1 MPSKG
6 KSTASSIAR
15 LAARGREIDPLVAK
29 FREEIILHP
38 HFQDGLD
45 ELAERIQYGDKQ
57 SITAIIGPTSV
68 GKTAMID
75 EFSHEFSESMATV
88 PEENRTR
95 LLSMELAAP
104 EAGPFKWKDDLY
116 IPALEA
122 LNEPCADWKI
132 DVNKI
137 RERFNSGDCHP
148 AFATQKLH
156 VSDYRNLF
164 YKAVDRADVIAA
176 LFDEADHLR
185 RPTSD
190 SGIFQN
196 YDSLKSRSNACSAHF
211 ALFGTVLL
219 TDIFKQNGQISK
231 RIYPIWQ
238 APYSIK
244 EMSLFC
250 SGLLSIEEKSPV
262 KLSFSIVQ
270 KQNEL
275 FSDSLGYLGLAHE
288 QFDRAIV
295 RAIDR
300 GQKHLSWT
308 DMTRE
313 RLHTSQLEGILN
325 DTIQFMNVMK
335 ELDESL
341 KQKRRIFFGSA
352 EAQNTSEA
360 PPSAVVRAPFKAK
373 LKRETVGP

>member
-6 KSTASSIAR
+6 KSATNPISR
-15 LAARGREIDPLVAK
+15 LATRGREVHPLVAK
-29 FREEIILHP
+29 FRREIILHP
-38 HFQDGLD
+38 HFQDGMD
-45 ELAERIQYGDKQ
+45 QLAERIQYSNQQ
-57 SITAIIGPTSV
+57 SITAVIGPTSV
-68 GKTAMID
+68 GKTALID
-75 EFSHEFSESMATV
+75 EFTHEFNESAKTV

-104 EAGPFKWKDDLY
+104 ESGSFKWKDDLY
-116 IPALEA
+116 IPALQA
-122 LNEPCADWKI
+122 MNEPCTEWKI
-132 DVNKI
+132 DVKKI
-137 RERFNSGDCHP
+137 RERFNSGDCRP
-148 AFATQKLH
+148 AFTTQKLH

-164 YKAVDRADVIAA
+164 FGAVDRANLIAV

-211 ALFGTVLL
+211 VLFGTVLL

-238 APYSIK
+238 IPYSHK
-244 EMSLFC
+244 EISLFC

-262 KLSFSIVQ
+262 KLGFSIPD
-270 KQNEL
+270 KKEEL
-275 FSDSLGYLGLAHE
+275 FGDALGYLGLSHE

-295 RAIDR
+295 RALYQGKEQIT
-300 GQKHLSWT
+300 WA

-313 RLHTSQLEGILN
+313 RLHSSQLEGILN
-325 DTIQFMNVMK
+325 DTIQFMKVMK

-341 KQKRRIFFGSA
+341 KQKRKIFFGA
-352 EAQNTSEA
+352 PQVQEAA
-360 PPSAVVRAPFKAK
+360 PASVVKNPFKGT
-373 LKRETVGP
+373 LKRETVGS